1 MVKSELSGKHGYRLE
16 KHHIFPRGSH
26 PEIIDD
32 PRNHIKILPS
42 EHREVHSTK
51 RKELTF
57 KMFDIKSKEP
67 DWVDWASEQ
76 HSKLFTEWLE
86 RFYENR

>member
-1 MVKSELSGKHGYRLE
+1 MKRSELSGKYGYRLE

-32 PRNHIKILPS
+32 PKNYILILPN

-51 RKELTF
+51 RRELTF
-57 KMFDIKSKEP
+57 KMFEIKSQLKGWIE
-67 DWVDWASEQ
+67 WASEQ

-86 RFYENR
+86 NAFERK

>member
-1 MVKSELSGKHGYRLE
+1 MKRSELSGKYGYRLE

-32 PRNHIKILPS
+32 VRNHIYILPS

-57 KMFDIKSKEP
+57 KMFEIKSQIPGWIE
-67 DWVDWASEQ
+67 WASEQ

-86 RFYENR
+86 KFHENR